1 MSTERGTLGQLPY
14 TALQVRE
21 TIFDGREGTFGTWKH
36 RLLRRLA
43 KLRLDHCLI
52 RTPLEEAC
60 AVDLL
65 DTKVDEAKK
74 EVYRKRLNDDT
85 DALDEIVMAIN
96 NDVLNYILGATCA
109 KEAMGILIRE
119 FLKEGTG
126 CLISMRGRL
135 QTLRERKFDSLSEL
149 FYNYDVIV
157 RELDRLGAKMS
168 SAEKIHSLLLAIPGR
183 FNHVRGA
190 LTVLP
195 NEELCKKPI
204 AEIKRMFLD
213 AEIAM
218 GEERKNGRE
227 KRSGP
232 PNVALKTSS
241 KKAEPKCFGCGEIG
255 HYKNRCPRRPRKQRN
270 GHGGGRAAGGHAMIA
285 RARRTIRQV
294 KLVKLARAV
303 ITRHWENAEPAR
315 GREREQPSD
324 RAVPTRGREREQ
336 PSNRAVPTRGRERE
350 QPSDRAVP
358 TRGREREQPSDHA
371 VPTRGRECEQPCDHA
386 VPISRCA
393 AVKIPPTTPQKD
405 LRERVRVL
413 TVKKLPRERELPHK
427 AASPRERHRER
438 TTTHGSSVTT
448 AKSREQTLAM
458 GEVAREQ
465 PRGRTNLH
473 QLQAV
478 KT

>member
-324 RAVPTRGREREQ
+324 
-336 PSNRAVPTRGRERE
+336 
-350 QPSDRAVP
+350 
-358 TRGREREQPSDHA
+358 HA